1 MKRKIATLLLLAL
14 TSWSVAA
21 QEYTAGALL
30 LKRPVADPAG
40 AHQQA
45 IGVYLE
51 IINNA
56 PQADRLIA
64 ATAPIATQV
73 LIHRMEGGAGH
84 MADAGHLPVPG
95 KGRVVLAPGRSHIML
110 TGLKGPLKS
119 GQQFPMKLVFERAG
133 TVLVEVEVLAP
144 AQRAVAHHH

>member
-21 QEYTAGALL
+21 QEYTAGSLQ
-30 LKRPVADPAG
+30 LKRPVADPAD

-56 PQADRLIA
+56 SQDDRLIA
-64 ATAPIATQV
+64 ATAPIARQV
-73 LIHRMEGGAGH
+73 AIHRMEGGAGH
-84 MADAGHLPVPG
+84 MTDAGHLPLPG
-95 KGRVVLAPGRSHIML
+95 KSRVVLAPGRSHIML

-133 TVLVEVEVLAP
+133 TVLVDVEVLATP
-144 AQRAVAHHH
+144 QRAVAHHH